1 MLAPATL
8 FGLTG
13 LVLLVAAACGVGAK
27 RLLQLALQLG
37 QKAPEVEDSRPK
49 DARAA
54 FARLQASPPGTGTPL
69 PFFHARCQGLTGNR
83 NPLFASLT
91 ANRSPMLYQ
100 AYLAEGEFL
109 FIGLGVRTL
118 DRERQARTAAAPA
131 VALGGL
137 VGGLVA
143 GLGAY
148 AMSLGEQPHEI
159 QMKALDRVTDLEVLR
174 QFVDEDPLSFT
185 LTLEGVRELSIDPPS
200 FWDELA
206 QHGDIAAKLR
216 FVHPARR
223 AMTFDLPSFRDVS
236 TAVAELSRR
245 FGTALKVRVG

>member
-1 MLAPATL
+1 MLFPAAS

-13 LVLLVAAACGVGAK
+13 LALLVAAAYGVGAK
-27 RLLQLALQLG
+27 RLLQLSLQLG
-37 QKAPEVEDSRPK
+37 QKTPEAEVSRPK

-69 PFFHARCQGLTGNR
+69 PFFHARCQGLTGGR
-83 NPLFASLT
+83 G
-91 ANRSPMLYQ
+91 PMLYRV
-100 AYLAEGEFL
+100 YPTEGEFL
-109 FIGLGVRTL
+109 FIGLGVSTL

-143 GLGAY
+143 GFTTY
-148 AMSLGEQPHEI
+148 AMSPGEQAHEI
-159 QMKALDRVTDLEVLR
+159 RMKALDRVTDLGVLR
-174 QFVDEDPLSFT
+174 EFVDEDPLSCT
-185 LTLEGVRELSIDPPS
+185 LSLEGVRDLSMDPPS
-200 FWDELA
+200 FWDELSK
-206 QHGDIAAKLR
+206 HGDIAAKFR
-216 FVHPARR
+216 FVHPVRK